1 MTKRDPVDQSLVDFI
16 LKTIKSRSTNQLL
29 EYNSRMNITLREMTK
44 SGLTA
49 DQLNALP
56 IHFILDS
63 VNKGEI
69 SKEELIDA
77 GLNEEAIMVVEGGRT
92 EEEEEGGGVGEGG
105 GTETETP
112 LPPPPPPGP
121 PGPPG
126 PKTPKTPGPK
136 PGIGGVNRDNLLIE
150 LASGDA
156 LIKDIQI
163 GLNRSIIDRND
174 LYAVNCSTDLIER
187 LLEFDADADV
197 TFPKQHELPALRRRS
212 TDIYFLGMRGSGK
225 STMLAAFFSYTNTK
239 GVLRTVPDNV
249 FGNKYKNQL
258 NLGMAAGH
266 LPASTPTEFINFV
279 PVDLKY
285 EGKKHYQS
293 LNFLDMAGEKI
304 KAVANGG
311 MTEFQGYKDYL
322 DNENGKILIF
332 VINYFGDNRI
342 KCLDQDQ
349 HLQEILALL
358 KKFNILRRTEAV
370 YLILT
375 KADLFPDQNK
385 QKYSDEYLNKYYK
398 NFLQA
403 CKEAKVEFT
412 FALKT
417 FPFSIG
423 PSRFGY
429 ILEDCDPETNTNLIT
444 YPKLLLQQF
453 EEDCAT
459 AGGGF
464 F

>member
-1 MTKRDPVDQSLVDFI
+1 MPKRDPVEQPLVEFI

-29 EYNSRMNITLREMTK
+29 EFNSRMNMTLREMTK

-63 VNKGEI
+63 VNKKEI

-92 EEEEEGGGVGEGG
+92 EEGGGEGEGG
-105 GTETETP
+105 KTETETETETP
-112 LPPPPPPGP
+112 LPP

-187 LLEFDADADV
+187 LLEFDTDADV
-197 TFPKQHELPALRRRS
+197 SFPKQHELPALRRRS

-311 MTEFQGYKDYL
+311 ITEFQGYKDYL

-385 QKYSDEYLNKYYK
+385 QKYCDEYLNKYYK

-403 CKEAKVEFT
+403 CKEAKVEFK

>member
-1 MTKRDPVDQSLVDFI
+1 MPKRDPVDQSLVDFI
-16 LKTIKSRSTNQLL
+16 LKTIKSRSTNDLL
-29 EYNSRMNITLREMTK
+29 EYNSRMNITLREMTE

-69 SKEELIDA
+69 SKEELTDA
-77 GLNEEAIMVVEGGRT
+77 GLNEEAILVVEGGST
-92 EEEEEGGGVGEGG
+92 GEGETE
-105 GTETETP
+105 TETETP

-121 PGPPG
+121 P
-126 PKTPKTPGPK
+126 KTPKPPKSPGPTSVPT
-136 PGIGGVNRDNLLIE
+136 PGIGGVNRDDLLRE
-150 LASGDA
+150 LATGDA

-187 LLEFDADADV
+187 LLEFDTDADV
-197 TFPKQHELPALRRRS
+197 SFPKQHELPALRRRS

-304 KAVANGG
+304 RAVANGG

-332 VINYFGDNRI
+332 VINFFADNRI

-385 QKYSDEYLNKYYK
+385 QKYCDEYLNKYYK

-403 CKEAKVEFT
+403 CKEAKVEFR

-429 ILEDCDPETNTNLIT
+429 ILEDCDPDTNTNLIT

-453 EEDCAT
+453 EEDCAS
-459 AGGGF
+459 AGGGLF
-464 F
+464 